1 MNYKLADFIS
11 NYLNE
16 QKLLTDKYTR
26 LFNQIKLG
34 DSSLNR
40 TSSSLLNLKKRSQ
53 NQDFLYNSNKE
64 KTNCQYCGK
73 QYTSKL
79 PLRNHIKKF
88 HLQDNYTSRNELST
102 KQSTPYDD
110 DYDQRKQDYSRRDD
124 SSNEADEELRQ
135 KLLRNVQAI
144 EKRENGSESKGEKQ
158 DQEFIISG
166 LNSDSSSDDE

>member
-16 QKLLTDKYTR
+16 QKLLTEKYTK

-34 DSSLNR
+34 DSSYNKNN
-40 TSSSLLNLKKRSQ
+40 SSLLNLKKRSHDTESMF
-53 NQDFLYNSNKE
+53 NQNKE
-64 KTNCQYCGK
+64 KTNCKYCGK

-88 HLQDNYTSRNELST
+88 HLQENYTSRNEVST
-102 KQSTPYDD
+102 KQSTPYD
-110 DYDQRKQDYSRRDD
+110 DYDQRKQDYSRRED
-124 SSNEADEELRQ
+124 SYNEGDEELRQ

-144 EKRENGSESKGEKQ
+144 ENRENGSSSMLDKQ
-158 DQEFIISG
+158 DHELIISG
-166 LNSDSSSDDE
+166 LDSDSNSDDE

>member
-26 LFNQIKLG
+26 LFNQIKQG

-64 KTNCQYCGK
+64 KSNCQYCGK

-79 PLRNHIKKF
+79 PLRNHIEKF
-88 HLQDNYTSRNELST
+88 HLQDNYTSKNEVST
-102 KQSTPYDD
+102 KQSTPYE
-110 DYDQRKQDYSRRDD
+110 DYDQRKQEYSRGEE

-144 EKRENGSESKGEKQ
+144 ERRENGGQQVTGKQ

-166 LNSDSSSDDE
+166 LDSDSSSDEQ

>member
-34 DSSLNR
+34 DSSLNK
-40 TSSSLLNLKKRSQ
+40 TSSSLINLKKKSNDQ
-53 NQDFLYNSNKE
+53 EYMYNSNKE

-73 QYTSKL
+73 QYTSQL
-79 PLRNHIKKF
+79 PLRNHMKKF
-88 HLQDNYTSRNELST
+88 HLQDSYLSRNELST
-102 KQSTPYDD
+102 KQSTPYDE
-110 DYDQRKQDYSRRDD
+110 DYDQRKQDYSRRED
-124 SSNEADEELRQ
+124 SYNEADEELRQ

-144 EKRENGSESKGEKQ
+144 EKRENGSQSMLEQ
-158 DQEFIISG
+158 QNQEFIISG
-166 LNSDSSSDDE
+166 LDSDSSSDDE